1 MSRNTTATRRR
12 HRSFV
17 LGLAVAVVSVAGCS
31 DSSPSSSNTAAES
44 STSTSAATTSAT
56 NEPAVVASTSS
67 VPSGGSASSG
77 TGEGWTISTTDV
89 SGDDSLWTG
98 ERCGTQIVDGTWVL
112 TSESPDDLLG
122 DLSSTITIEAN
133 PDGTGTYEFYSGGQS
148 TSGSFVEGRAGGTV
162 LWQLLENGDV
172 EFNLTNTE
180 ILTTFLDGV
189 EVDIGG
195 KTLVTYDPMVWVAG
209 TC

>member
-1 MSRNTTATRRR
+1 
-12 HRSFV
+12 
-17 LGLAVAVVSVAGCS
+17 
-31 DSSPSSSNTAAES
+31 
-44 STSTSAATTSAT
+44 
-56 NEPAVVASTSS
+56 
-67 VPSGGSASSG
+67 
-77 TGEGWTISTTDV
+77 V
-89 SGDDSLWTG
+89 SGDDSLWIG

-133 PDGTGTYEFYSGGQS
+133 ADGTGTYEFYSGGQS

-162 LWQLLENGDV
+162 LWQLLESGDV

-195 KTLVTYDPMVWVAG
+195 KTLVAYDPMVWVAG